1 MKTEKQIAQHYL
13 RTKILGAYETTDII
27 WQSDS
32 EGKMRRT
39 FDDSFVY
46 ADDEQLIIER
56 DMEVD
61 GKIFGVH
68 SVFPIK
74 VTSTPT
80 KKLLQIIENDCEKSL
95 KNQ

>member
-1 MKTEKQIAQHYL
+1 MRNEKEIAQHYL
-13 RTKILGAYETTDII
+13 RTKILGAYENADLI

-32 EGKMRRT
+32 DGNLKRT

-46 ADDEQLIIER
+46 SDDKHHTIER

-61 GKIFGVH
+61 GKVFRVH

-74 VTSTPT
+74 STSTPT
-80 KKLLQIIENDCEKSL
+80 KKILKIIESDCEKSL
-95 KNQ
+95 KNA

>member
-1 MKTEKQIAQHYL
+1 MRNEKEIAQHYL
-13 RTKILGAYETTDII
+13 RTKILGAYETTDVI

-32 EGKMRRT
+32 EGEMRRT

-46 ADDEQLIIER
+46 ADDDQLIIER

-61 GKIFGVH
+61 GKVFGVH

-74 VTSTPT
+74 TTSTPT

>member
-13 RTKILGAYETTDII
+13 RTKILGAYETTDVI

-32 EGKMRRT
+32 EGEMRRT

-46 ADDEQLIIER
+46 ADDDQLIIER

-61 GKIFGVH
+61 GKVFGVH

-74 VTSTPT
+74 TTSTTT